1 MNKIYKVVW
10 SKVKHCYVVTSELA
24 KRNTKGCGA
33 RSLRMAAVSVGVA
46 AALIGGV
53 GFGSPVAEAAD
64 PVISG
69 SVTKGGTTK
78 NFTQANFT
86 YESGGTTY
94 QNDYGY
100 ANTFFD
106 GESATPPT
114 EAKGYAV
121 NITSAPNWRF
131 FVGAGIPYGTISDN
145 SVTVNGDSTNITQEV
160 IGGYAYGEE
169 TGTKTSTV
177 TKNSVTV
184 NGGTLASVSGAN
196 MGGYWAAPGTASDN
210 TVTINAGLI
219 KGDIRGAFGYDKAE
233 ENKVYIKGGTVDF
246 YNDSFSVTGGESGT
260 GTASNNEVIIS
271 DGTAGNE
278 NGGGIRGGM
287 SWRGQANEN
296 KVTISGGTVKGAVYG
311 GMNSTLTGRTIYSG
325 DTPEE
330 HTPLT
335 GTVSQNG
342 VIISAGTVT
351 GKIYGGLGAVS
362 ASGNTVTI
370 KDNAKV
376 EEGSAVYGGS
386 AMAKYI
392 TYTFVYEPSFHIDET
407 VDKVEYGTVTGNTIN
422 IEDSASVT
430 GEVAGGY
437 GAGGD
442 NQENKVYVKGGTVTG
457 SVYGARINST
467 ESTAGNATANEVH
480 ISNGTITGNVFG
492 GSVEGSVAGDV
503 KGNKVEISGGTIQGV
518 DATIYDSRVYG
529 GYSEKGTAGGDAAA
543 DGNNVTVTGGTVYG
557 EVWGGYAKEGNAKN
571 NTATMSGGNVEGIVM
586 GGWAYGDATDNTLTV
601 TGGTLRLPA
610 GGYSD
615 HGNANNNTVNFGGT
629 AVSSNY
635 MYGGQTYV
643 GSANDNTVNITGG
656 TVKDNVSG
664 GYADSAGIAS
674 GNTVN
679 MSNGTV
685 TGNVRGGQAYEGNAD
700 NNTVSVSGTATV
712 GNGNYAYIYGGWTD
726 EKAATGNTVTIGGGK
741 VNGTKGAEIYGGYTN
756 GNGAT
761 TNNTVNLTGSTTGLE
776 NAEVYGGN
784 LSAYTGN
791 ELHVGGTKDGSVTG
805 AWTGSSNNTV
815 NKVSN
820 FETIVYHSVK
830 WSSSVAALEATTV
843 ENVGAIDI
851 NNLAFDSSSATGT
864 MALLKSDSDLSGI
877 KLNYSGGT
885 GATITTEGVTFN
897 GGSGGEQTETDGVN
911 GVKLTALGGREKVWL
926 ATDSKAINY
935 EKLLG
940 NVTKISFGKMTW
952 GTGRTADAGTSFAG
966 VTDDTIDT
974 TNLQFSNPEAAS
986 PNATMKLLSGAE
998 NLAAGTNRD
1007 HVQTFDYE
1015 LDNTVSLNAT
1025 LSGTVV
1031 RTTANEI
1038 GYQAVGTA
1046 VNSVDLAGW
1055 DGTAVDV
1062 SEATAGWTLG
1072 TGATITTGDLADA
1085 GLDTMNPGDV
1095 KTIVTAGNTVTF
1107 TNDMISGSKA
1117 WQDGGTIDD
1126 SADTSGVSVAGTT
1139 TGGGVKVD
1147 DTNAYHL
1154 VYQKDKKDVATITLG
1169 SVAYTKGETVRKF
1182 DSTYDLATAT
1192 INAEAFSIANPTATM
1207 NAGDTM
1213 VIVDAADAI
1222 ADSDGKTLKEFAAK
1236 TLTPADF
1243 SDAVSGTVLTFA
1255 GTHTDTLEQNSE
1267 QTQIVYKVGDKNVET
1282 VTFAGSVTW
1291 DDSKAYYTNDADR
1304 YKFAAANV
1312 DAADL
1317 IVTGTTTKALKKGD
1331 AMTLLSAENM
1341 TATIATDQS
1350 DTNKT
1355 ASKITVNYSDTAS
1368 GIAIGAEA
1376 AGQVKAATG
1385 AVNYEV
1391 TGVSLNNVDLAN
1403 WNGTAADVSDATAGW
1418 TLSTGAEITTGDLAN
1433 AGLSDMNPGDVK
1445 TILTAADTVTFTN
1458 DMISGNK
1465 AWQDGGEIDDSADNS
1480 GVKVTGVTTGGGVKV
1495 DESNTHQLVYQ
1506 KDKKDVATITLG
1518 SVAYEKGG
1526 TARAFDSTY
1535 DLTAAAIDA
1544 DGFSLSNG
1552 ATATMN
1558 PGDTMVVV
1566 DATKA
1571 IKGTGTVTLQDFETK
1586 TMDPLDFSDSISQT
1600 VLTFAGKHTDTLEQN
1615 SAKTQIVY
1623 KVGDKNVETV
1633 TLNGS
1638 VTWNDSKAY
1647 YTNDANKYKFVAADI
1662 DASNLKVTGSTN
1674 KLLKADGSG
1683 SMTLLSAAGMSVNT
1697 FTDQSDANK
1706 AASKV
1711 TVNYKDGQGVA
1722 FAAEAKGA
1730 VTAEA
1735 GAVKYN
1741 INEVKLTNV
1750 DLSGWTGSESSV
1762 PGTWTADDGSV
1773 KVAAGSFAEPDVAI
1787 GSARTILTA
1796 GSAFF
1801 ADDNISGANKYD
1813 EANGKAFSETQNNV
1827 TVSGTQAKGVAA
1839 SEDSKSLVYKVD
1851 IKKADTVSFGAT
1863 NWQKGATL
1871 FDGSSATEYD
1881 YANVTAV
1888 DTGKFDVTYAS
1899 PEKVVAGE
1907 SMTLLKA
1914 NETLTA
1920 IINEEKAKA
1929 YRFSP
1934 VSGVTVDAAI
1944 TGKLTNSNNNV
1955 VFTAAANQA
1964 SKLTFGDVEWKDSDA
1979 LMARPS
1985 NITFAGADVDTSKIN
2000 FTNMIYL
2007 DADRQMTLVSDFGDK
2022 VGTIT
2027 GSKYLVG
2034 TAFEGEGAASLSGSD
2049 LVFRT
2054 KTGAGVSEQTHKTV
2068 MATEVGVT
2076 MLTVGKDYI
2085 GKAMEGMGDLANVA
2099 PDGTT
2104 VGAAIGGGRNR
2115 YETGSHVNVNSWNA
2129 AVAVGAKREL
2139 KNGSL
2144 EYGVF
2149 GEYGKANFTLHSDA
2163 GKGDGDSHYAG
2174 GGLLAKW
2181 TNKHDVYTEASFR
2194 LGRLNESSNDIMRDG
2209 LGNKYGY
2216 DVHANYLGAHVGV
2229 GKIFRYKG
2237 GKSLDVYGK
2246 YFYTKRDGVEF
2257 DAVQH
2262 YKLDSVASS
2271 VLRIGARYGTT
2282 DKKWNW
2288 YGGLAYEY
2296 EFDGEAKGSV
2306 NGTEIRAASIKGS
2319 SVRGEIGMRMNAT
2332 KTNPWQ
2338 MDISIYGYGGKHRGF
2353 GGNVNVA
2360 YMF

>member
-10 SKVKHCYVVTSELA
+10 SKAKHCYVVVSELA
-24 KRNTKGCGA
+24 KQNTKGCGA
-33 RSLRMAAVSVGVA
+33 RNLRMAAVSLGVA
-46 AALIGGV
+46 AALLGG
-53 GFGSPVAEAAD
+53 FSTTAEAKSVSK
-64 PVISG
+64 VIIDYSG
-69 SVTKGGTTK
+69 YYVFQHSPKSLTVNQEAIDNVDSWTGNTYAYGNVRRGDSRAVTDVYYTI
-78 NFTQANFT
+78 
-86 YESGGTTY
+86 E
-94 QNDYGY
+94 
-100 ANTFFD
+100 D
-106 GESATPPT
+106 GESVRHSDINIYYGNPADPQSYFPVLTQNPFNDTTVIENNAIQYGTYSTIGEFAKADPDAKKEVTGYSLTLTGTGLNEAAGALSYGGNVNNNAITVDGGSANTVYGGVTTKGEATNNAVTVNSGTVDRLYGGKSSGIYESVDGKANDNTVIINNGTVKEVNGGAVTYGSANTNHVYMNNGAVNYLIGGDGGKSANYNEVIISGGAVNKSTGKDEAIIGGRVAST
-114 EAKGYAV
+114 EAKG
-121 NITSAPNWRF
+121 N
-131 FVGAGIPYGTISDN
+131 
-145 SVTVNGDSTNITQEV
+145 
-160 IGGYAYGEE
+160 
-169 TGTKTSTV
+169 TV
-177 TKNSVTV
+177 TIKGDAKVTGDV
-184 NGGTLASVSGAN
+184 LGASSWYGDAVI
-196 MGGYWAAPGTASDN
+196 TDN
-210 TVTINAGLI
+210 TVTIKGNAVVTGNVTGALGL
-219 KGDIRGAFGYDKAE
+219 DNYDKKKNTVNIE
-233 ENKVYIKGGTVDF
+233 ENAQVTGNVYGGRISKQGYWEPYDGNADTNAVNIKGGTVTGNVYGGSVEESSTRGAINNTVTIDGGTVSSTVYGGYS
-246 YNDSFSVTGGESGT
+246 YNGEATGNMVTMTAGQVNSSVYGGVSETKAASSNNVKVSGGKVSGGVIGGRSGKDYGDGHPAVEDVKNNTVEISGDAEVTSAVYGGRITNATANVEDNTVTIKDSSKVNRGIHGGQTNYGNAIHNKVTIEGGTITGQSYGDYVTGGRVSSDSNGK
-260 GTASNNEVIIS
+260 AQNNEVEIS
-271 DGTAGNE
+271 GGTVSITVQ
-278 NGGGIRGGM
+278 GGFAQGGETT
-287 SWRGQANEN
+287 GN
-296 KVTISGGTVKGAVYG
+296 KVTISGGTVTATVEGAYNTGDVRNNSVTITG
-311 GMNSTLTGRTIYSG
+311 GKLSNLVSGGRGSG
-325 DTPEE
+325 
-330 HTPLT
+330 
-335 GTVSQNG
+335 
-342 VIISAGTVT
+342 SAT
-351 GKIYGGLGAVS
+351 
-362 ASGNTVTI
+362 GNTV
-370 KDNAKV
+370 A
-376 EEGSAVYGGS
+376 
-386 AMAKYI
+386 
-392 TYTFVYEPSFHIDET
+392 
-407 VDKVEYGTVTGNTIN
+407 
-422 IEDSASVT
+422 
-430 GEVAGGY
+430 
-437 GAGGD
+437 
-442 NQENKVYVKGGTVTG
+442 
-457 SVYGARINST
+457 
-467 ESTAGNATANEVH
+467 
-480 ISNGTITGNVFG
+480 
-492 GSVEGSVAGDV
+492 
-503 KGNKVEISGGTIQGV
+503 ISGGT
-518 DATIYDSRVYG
+518 DS
-529 GYSEKGTAGGDAAA
+529 
-543 DGNNVTVTGGTVYG
+543 
-557 EVWGGYAKEGNAKN
+557 WIII
-571 NTATMSGGNVEGIVM
+571 GGNGM
-586 GGWAYGDATDNTLTV
+586 
-601 TGGTLRLPA
+601 
-610 GGYSD
+610 
-615 HGNANNNTVNFGGT
+615 
-629 AVSSNY
+629 
-635 MYGGQTYV
+635 
-643 GSANDNTVNITGG
+643 
-656 TVKDNVSG
+656 
-664 GYADSAGIAS
+664 
-674 GNTVN
+674 
-679 MSNGTV
+679 
-685 TGNVRGGQAYEGNAD
+685 RG
-700 NNTVSVSGTATV
+700 
-712 GNGNYAYIYGGWTD
+712 
-726 EKAATGNTVTIGGGK
+726 ATGNTVTISGGDLT
-741 VNGTKGAEIYGGYTN
+741 VTQDRARPIYGGYTDFYDDSPRD
-756 GNGAT
+756 AT
-761 TNNTVNLTGSTTGLE
+761 GNTVNLTGNTTGLE
-776 NAEVYGGN
+776 TRNIVGGYICN
-784 LSAYTGN
+784 EGSGDVVSGN
-791 ELHVGGTKDGSVTG
+791 ELHVGGTKDGSITG
-805 AWTGSSNNTV
+805 TWTGSSNNKV
-815 NKVSN
+815 NKVAN
-820 FETIVYHSVK
+820 FETIAYHSVK
-830 WSSSVAALEATTV
+830 WDTSVAALEATTV

-851 NNLAFDSSSATGT
+851 NNLAFAGAASSGT
-864 MALLKSDSDLSGI
+864 MALLKSGSDLSAI

-1147 DTNAYHL
+1147 DTNAYQL

-1192 INAEAFSIANPTATM
+1192 INAEAFSITNPTATM

-1213 VIVDAADAI
+1213 VVVDATNAIKADGEAT
-1222 ADSDGKTLKEFAAK
+1222 KTLKDFETK
-1236 TLTPADF
+1236 TMTPIDF
-1243 SDAVSGTVLTFA
+1243 SDDISGTVLTFA
-1255 GTHTDTLEQNSE
+1255 GKHTDTLEQNE
-1267 QTQIVYKVGDKNVET
+1267 AKTQIVYKVGDKNVEA
-1282 VTFAGSVTW
+1282 VTLDGSVTW
-1291 DDSKAYYTNDADR
+1291 DDSKAYYTNDATK
-1304 YKFAAANV
+1304 YKFATTNV
-1312 DAADL
+1312 DADKL
-1317 IVTGTTTKALKKGD
+1317 TVTGTTTK
-1331 AMTLLSAENM
+1331 
-1341 TATIATDQS
+1341 
-1350 DTNKT
+1350 
-1355 ASKITVNYSDTAS
+1355 
-1368 GIAIGAEA
+1368 
-1376 AGQVKAATG
+1376 
-1385 AVNYEV
+1385 
-1391 TGVSLNNVDLAN
+1391 
-1403 WNGTAADVSDATAGW
+1403 
-1418 TLSTGAEITTGDLAN
+1418 
-1433 AGLSDMNPGDVK
+1433 
-1445 TILTAADTVTFTN
+1445 
-1458 DMISGNK
+1458 
-1465 AWQDGGEIDDSADNS
+1465 
-1480 GVKVTGVTTGGGVKV
+1480 
-1495 DESNTHQLVYQ
+1495 
-1506 KDKKDVATITLG
+1506 
-1518 SVAYEKGG
+1518 
-1526 TARAFDSTY
+1526 
-1535 DLTAAAIDA
+1535 
-1544 DGFSLSNG
+1544 
-1552 ATATMN
+1552 
-1558 PGDTMVVV
+1558 
-1566 DATKA
+1566 
-1571 IKGTGTVTLQDFETK
+1571 
-1586 TMDPLDFSDSISQT
+1586 
-1600 VLTFAGKHTDTLEQN
+1600 
-1615 SAKTQIVY
+1615 
-1623 KVGDKNVETV
+1623 
-1633 TLNGS
+1633 
-1638 VTWNDSKAY
+1638 
-1647 YTNDANKYKFVAADI
+1647 
-1662 DASNLKVTGSTN
+1662 
-1674 KLLKADGSG
+1674 LLKADGTS
-1683 SMTLLSAAGMSVNT
+1683 SMTLLSATGMTAGT
-1697 FTDQSDANK
+1697 FTDQSEANK

-1711 TVNYKDGQGVA
+1711 SVNYKDDKGVA
-1722 FAAEAKGA
+1722 FKAEAKGE
-1730 VTAEA
+1730 VKAEA
-1735 GAVKYN
+1735 AAVKYN
-1741 INEVKLTNV
+1741 INEVKLTDV

-1762 PGTWTADDGSV
+1762 PDTWTAEGGSV
-1773 KVAAGSFAEPDVAI
+1773 KVATGSFAEPDVAI

-1801 ADDNISGANKYD
+1801 ADANISGANKYD

-1851 IKKADTVSFGAT
+1851 IKKADTVSLGAT
-1863 NWQKGATL
+1863 NWQKDATL
-1871 FDGSSATEYD
+1871 FDGSSADYN

-1888 DTGKFDVTYAS
+1888 DAGKFDVTYAA
-1899 PEKVVAGE
+1899 PETVAAGE

-1920 IINEEKAKA
+1920 IVNEEKSKA
-1929 YRFSP
+1929 YRFTP

-1944 TGKLTNSNNNV
+1944 TGKLAVSNNAV
-1955 VFTAAANQA
+1955 TFTPSANQA
-1964 SKLTFGDVEWKDSDA
+1964 SKLTFGDVEWKDSGA
-1979 LMARPS
+1979 LLTRPS

-2076 MLTVGKDYI
+2076 MLNTGNDYI
-2085 GKAMEGMGDLANVA
+2085 DKAMEGMGDLANVA

-2209 LGNKYGY
+2209 LGNTYGY
-2216 DVHANYLGAHVGV
+2216 DVHANYFGAHVGV

-2262 YKLDSVASS
+2262 YNLDSVSSS
-2271 VLRIGARYGTT
+2271 VLRVGARYGTT

-2296 EFDGEAKGSV
+2296 EFDGEAT
-2306 NGTEIRAASIKGS
+2306 GTVKDKAIRAASIKGS

-2338 MDISIYGYGGKHRGF
+2338 MDISLYGYGGKHRGI

>member
-10 SKVKHCYVVTSELA
+10 SKAKRCYVVTSELA
-24 KRNTKGCGA
+24 KRNGKGCGT

-114 EAKGYAV
+114 SAQGYTV

-131 FVGAGIPYGTISDN
+131 FVGAGVPYGTVSGN

-177 TKNSVTV
+177 TNNSVTV

-233 ENKVYIKGGTVDF
+233 KNRVYIKGGTVDF

-325 DTPEE
+325 ETPEE

-335 GTVSQNG
+335 GTVSNNEVQ
-342 VIISAGTVT
+342 ISGGTVN
-351 GKIYGGLGAVS
+351 GNVYGGMGAVS

-370 KDNAKV
+370 KENAVLGKDV
-376 EEGSAVYGGS
+376 EVYGGT
-386 AMAKYI
+386 AMAKYSTT
-392 TYTFVYEPSFHIDET
+392 TYTYTGSVWEVNTS

-457 SVYGARINST
+457 NVYGARINST

-756 GNGAT
+756 GSGAT

-776 NAEVYGGN
+776 NAEVYGG
-784 LSAYTGN
+784 SQTTYTGN

-820 FETIVYHSVK
+820 FETIVYHSVN
-830 WSSSVAALEATTV
+830 WSTTVAALEATTV

-851 NNLAFDSSSATGT
+851 NDLAFDSASATGT
-864 MALLKSDSDLSGI
+864 MSLLKSGSDLSAI
-877 KLNYSGGT
+877 KLKYSGSTT
-885 GATITTEGVTFN
+885 GVYIATGGVEIG
-897 GGSGGEQTETDGVN
+897 GGSSKQIEETGVN
-911 GVKLTALGGREKVWL
+911 GVKLTTQTTGDKVLL
-926 ATDSKAINY
+926 ASDKKAINY
-935 EKLLG
+935 SKGVTTVSAITFGTFDVDADNAARDLTGSSFATVNIVDAAGLTFKDTTDALKKNDSITLVNNATGITTTVANGTGKTIGINYTDDQKIAFTATATG
-940 NVTKISFGKMTW
+940 NVTS
-952 GTGRTADAGTSFAG
+952 AGG
-966 VTDDTIDT
+966 VV
-974 TNLQFSNPEAAS
+974 
-986 PNATMKLLSGAE
+986 K
-998 NLAAGTNRD
+998 
-1007 HVQTFDYE
+1007 Y
-1015 LDNTVSLNAT
+1015 TVGS
-1025 LSGTVV
+1025 V
-1031 RTTANEI
+1031 
-1038 GYQAVGTA
+1038 A
-1046 VNSVDLAGW
+1046 VNNIDVTKWNGTPSTVTASWDTKNAEVKTSGISV
-1055 DGTAVDV
+1055 
-1062 SEATAGWTLG
+1062 
-1072 TGATITTGDLADA
+1072 TG
-1085 GLDTMNPGDV
+1085 MNPGDT
-1095 KTIVTAGNTVTF
+1095 KTILTAA
-1107 TNDMISGSKA
+1107 SGSDFSSVTLDAGA
-1117 WQDGGTIDD
+1117 WQKGGDIT
-1126 SADTSGVSVAGTT
+1126 DTAVNGVEIAGET
-1139 TGGGVKVD
+1139 TGGGVKVSND
-1147 DTNAYHL
+1147 KTQL
-1154 VYQKDKKDVATITLG
+1154 VYQQDKKNVTGITLG
-1169 SVAYTKGETVRKF
+1169 AF
-1182 DSTYDLATAT
+1182 DASQAARSFGSGDDLRSAT
-1192 INAEAFSIANPTATM
+1192 INAGGFSI
-1207 NAGDTM
+1207 
-1213 VIVDAADAI
+1213 
-1222 ADSDGKTLKEFAAK
+1222 
-1236 TLTPADF
+1236 
-1243 SDAVSGTVLTFA
+1243 
-1255 GTHTDTLEQNSE
+1255 
-1267 QTQIVYKVGDKNVET
+1267 
-1282 VTFAGSVTW
+1282 
-1291 DDSKAYYTNDADR
+1291 
-1304 YKFAAANV
+1304 
-1312 DAADL
+1312 
-1317 IVTGTTTKALKKGD
+1317 
-1331 AMTLLSAENM
+1331 
-1341 TATIATDQS
+1341 
-1350 DTNKT
+1350 
-1355 ASKITVNYSDTAS
+1355 
-1368 GIAIGAEA
+1368 
-1376 AGQVKAATG
+1376 
-1385 AVNYEV
+1385 
-1391 TGVSLNNVDLAN
+1391 
-1403 WNGTAADVSDATAGW
+1403 
-1418 TLSTGAEITTGDLAN
+1418 
-1433 AGLSDMNPGDVK
+1433 
-1445 TILTAADTVTFTN
+1445 
-1458 DMISGNK
+1458 
-1465 AWQDGGEIDDSADNS
+1465 
-1480 GVKVTGVTTGGGVKV
+1480 
-1495 DESNTHQLVYQ
+1495 SNL
-1506 KDKKDVATITLG
+1506 
-1518 SVAYEKGG
+1518 
-1526 TARAFDSTY
+1526 
-1535 DLTAAAIDA
+1535 
-1544 DGFSLSNG
+1544 
-1552 ATATMN
+1552 
-1558 PGDTMVVV
+1558 
-1566 DATKA
+1566 DATKSSVVVLDA
-1571 IKGTGTVTLQDFETK
+1571 TNAVANNKGETLQGDTLLK
-1586 TMDPLDFSDSISQT
+1586 TMDPVEFSDPIDGT

-1615 SAKTQIVY
+1615 AKKTQIVY
-1623 KVGDKNVETV
+1623 KVGDKNVNEV
-1633 TLNGS
+1633 KFDGE
-1638 VTWNDSKAY
+1638 VAWDDSKAY
-1647 YTNDANKYKFVAADI
+1647 YENKADANGKFAYTFNGATNV
-1662 DASNLKVTGSTN
+1662 DAENLKVAGTSNT
-1674 KLLKADGSG
+1674 LLKADGSS
-1683 SMTLLSAAGMSVNT
+1683 SMTLLSATGMTAGT
-1697 FTDQSDANK
+1697 FKDQSEANK

-1711 TVNYKDGQGVA
+1711 SVNYKDGQGVA
-1722 FAAEAKGA
+1722 FKAEAKGA
-1730 VTAEA
+1730 VATEP
-1735 GAVKYN
+1735 GAVKYK
-1741 INEVKLTNV
+1741 INEVKLTDV

-1762 PGTWTADDGSV
+1762 PDTWTADDGSV
-1773 KVAAGSFAEPDVAI
+1773 KVAAGSFAEPDVAV
-1787 GSARTILTA
+1787 GSSRTILTA
-1796 GSAFF
+1796 DGAFF
-1801 ADDNISGANKYD
+1801 DDANISGANKYD

-1851 IKKADTVSFGAT
+1851 VKKADTVTLGSM
-1863 NWQKGATL
+1863 NWQKDATL

-1888 DTGKFDVTYAS
+1888 DAGKFDVTYAS
-1899 PEKVVAGE
+1899 PETVAAGE

-1929 YRFSP
+1929 YSFSP

-1944 TGKLTNSNNNV
+1944 TGKLANSGNNV

-1964 SKLTFGDVEWKDSDA
+1964 SKLTFGDVEWKDSGA

-2076 MLTVGKDYI
+2076 MLNTGNDYI
-2085 GKAMEGMGDLANVA
+2085 DKAMEGMGDLANVA

-2216 DVHANYLGAHVGV
+2216 DVHANYFGAHVGV

-2262 YKLDSVASS
+2262 YKLDSVKSS
-2271 VLRIGARYGTT
+2271 ILRIGARYGTT

-2296 EFDGEAKGSV
+2296 EFDGEAT
-2306 NGTEIRAASIKGS
+2306 GTVKDTAIRAASIKGS

-2338 MDISIYGYGGKHRGF
+2338 TDISLYGYGGKHRGF